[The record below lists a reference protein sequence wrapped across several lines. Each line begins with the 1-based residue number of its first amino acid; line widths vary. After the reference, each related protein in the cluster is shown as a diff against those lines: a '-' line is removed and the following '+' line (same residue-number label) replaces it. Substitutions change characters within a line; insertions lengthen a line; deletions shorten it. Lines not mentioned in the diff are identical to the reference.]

1 MNKLVVKA
9 ALLVLA
15 AFQLS
20 SCSNSSV
27 EEPKEK
33 PIAKVGSSYLYPS
46 ELEYQFEKL
55 VGNSAAL
62 IDQKMVRER
71 IRDSL
76 VLSKQ
81 MAQKALSSMTE
92 QEKQQLELQVSQY
105 RDEILAKHYIN
116 EFVSVEVPTPKAV
129 DQYYQKNLHKFGG
142 GKYVSMVEFTFKDTC
157 AMNIDKNS
165 RYDSEEDV
173 LAMLGKAGCQYSIK
187 RIEKPMAALSKNSP
201 VDSLKTGMFKLQPSS
216 SQIKALYIKAIT
228 TKPARPL
235 SEVVPTIRKMLAPV
249 YLKKALK
256 KERLVLSQE
265 LEVEFF
271 E

>member
-1 MNKLVVKA
+1 MKVV
-9 ALLVLA
+9 LLILA
-15 AFQLS
+15 AFQLFA
-20 SCSNSSV
+20 CSNSSV

-33 PIAKVGSSYLYPS
+33 PMAKVGSSYLYPS

-62 IDQKMVRER
+62 IDQSVVRER

-81 MAQKALSSMTE
+81 MAQKALSNMTE

-105 RDEILAKHYIN
+105 KDEILAKHYIN
-116 EFVSVEVPTPKAV
+116 EFVSVEVPSPKAV

-142 GKYVSMVEFTFKDTC
+142 GKYVSMMEFMFKGTC
-157 AMNIDKNS
+157 AMNVDKNS
-165 RYDSEEDV
+165 LYGSEEDV
-173 LAMLGKAGCQYSIK
+173 LAMLNKAKCQYSIK
-187 RIEKPMAALSKNSP
+187 RIEKPMAALSENSS
-201 VDSLKTGMFKLQPSS
+201 VDSLKTGMFKLKPSS

-228 TKPARPL
+228 KKPARPL
-235 SEVVPTIRKMLAPV
+235 SEVVPSIRKILAPV

-256 KERLVLSQE
+256 KERLALSQE